1 MNNRFSRIGRLARIL
16 CVACAALP
24 LAGAGIA
31 RAQDD
36 GSVTAGL
43 VEPSV
48 DAGQP
53 AEYHIDITDGH
64 VDEAPPAPSVSGL
77 TITYA
82 GQSHSTQI
90 TGGFGSGFHSSETTT
105 YIYSVETREPGRY
118 VIPSQEIRSGH
129 SRLTVP
135 AVTLEVDGT
144 GGGGGTGASGGGGGD
159 SSRKAFFAEL
169 LIPKKS
175 AYVGESIPAEVRVYF
190 GADVTVRQLDASPE
204 VTGDG
209 FSVQRFTTPR
219 MSSETVD
226 GVRYRVVS
234 YKTSLTGVKTGTL
247 TVGPVNVN
255 PVIQLPRPQIRRRS
269 NFGDPFDDPFFNNAL
284 GAFNQGPP
292 KQVTIAADPVSVEI
306 KPLPPGKPADFS
318 GAIGQFKLEAQ
329 ADPPKARTGDPVTV
343 RLSLRGRGN
352 FDRISPPEIE
362 DDNGLRTYPA
372 TSKFQAD
379 DEVGLSGVKTF
390 EQVLIPDGPRRSLPG
405 YRFNYLD
412 PATGRYET
420 VETPPVAVNITGA
433 PIATPTPAP
442 ADVAA
447 ATPTPSPTPKPAA
460 RDILYI
466 RTDPG
471 QAQSLDSFRPLYLRP
486 VFWYP
491 QGVLL
496 LAGAAGFIFSARARR
511 RGDARA
517 VAARLRRQQAELTR
531 ALRAQRTGRGEF
543 YTAARRLAQL
553 KAAAA
558 LGRPGADLSLDEI
571 RDAPGLSPEAA
582 QSVGEIFHR
591 HEELAYSGAQFNDE
605 PVPAW
610 ERSEVIAALESIGQ
624 EGAALGK

>member
-1 MNNRFSRIGRLARIL
+1 M
-16 CVACAALP
+16 AALP

-31 RAQDD
+31 RAQDA
-36 GSVTAGL
+36 SVSAGL

-53 AEYHIDITDGH
+53 AEYHIDVTDGH
-64 VDEAPPAPSVSGL
+64 VEEAPPAPAVSGL

-90 TGGFGSGFHSSETTT
+90 TGGFGSGFHSTETTT

-118 VIPSQEIRSGH
+118 VIPGQEIRSGRD
-129 SRLTVP
+129 RLTVP
-135 AVTLEVDGT
+135 AVTLEVGGT
-144 GGGGGTGASGGGGGD
+144 GGAGAGGNSG
-159 SSRKAFFAEL
+159 RQAFFAEL
-169 LIPKKS
+169 LIPKKD

-190 GADVTVRQLDASPE
+190 GADVGVGQLDASPE

-209 FSVQRFTTPR
+209 FSVQKFTPPR
-219 MSSETVD
+219 MSMEMVD
-226 GVRYRVVS
+226 GVRYRVIS
-234 YKTSLTGVKTGTL
+234 YKTSLAGAKTGTL
-247 TVGPVNVN
+247 TVGPVRVN

-269 NFGDPFDDPFFNNAL
+269 NFNDPFDDPFFNSPF
-284 GAFNQGPP
+284 GAFNRQPP
-292 KQVTIAADPVSVEI
+292 RQVTITADPVSVEI
-306 KPLPPGKPADFS
+306 KPLPPGKPAGFS

-352 FDRISPPEIE
+352 FDRISPPELE
-362 DDNGLRTYPA
+362 DDAGLRTYPP

-390 EQVLIPDGPRRSLPG
+390 DQVLIPDGPRRSLPG

-433 PIATPTPAP
+433 PLATPTPVP

-447 ATPTPSPTPKPAA
+447 ASATPSPTPKPAA

-466 RTDPG
+466 KTDPG
-471 QAQSLDSFRPLYLRP
+471 HAESPSAFRPLYRRRA
-486 VFWYP
+486 FWYP
-491 QGVLL
+491 QCALL
-496 LAGAAGFIFSARARR
+496 LAGAAFAIGRARAR
-511 RGDARA
+511 GDQLA
-517 VAARLRRQQAELTR
+517 AARLRRQQAELNR

-543 YTAARRLAQL
+543 YSAARQLAQL

-571 RDAPGLSPEAA
+571 RHAPGLPPEAA

-591 HEELAYSGAQFNDE
+591 HEELAYSGAHVTDE
-605 PVPAW
+605 PVPAE
-610 ERSEVIAALESIGQ
+610 ERREVMAALASIGQ
-624 EGAALGK
+624 EERP